1 MKYVIPVSSIVL
13 VVLLSAISTCAQKNP
28 PLADN
33 AALRY
38 WSAFSMVQ
46 DAAITDQAA
55 KELNSVL
62 ESMGPYDDSKYKE
75 LLQKNTLALEV
86 MARGT
91 LLSNCDWGLD
101 YGLGEDVPVDYAR
114 KALVL
119 GRLNVLYTIHLYHTG
134 DKGGAVRALAAGLR
148 FSHDVGR
155 GGSLFTTLIAKDLL
169 VTHLMAVNA
178 ALRTE
183 QLSAPQRSRLGDA
196 VAELGDGLDWSAAA
210 KRDLESLREHHA
222 TDAASAGALARII
235 SSYVAA
241 LDDPSQMSVLTGAIR
256 SAPRELADLIP
267 NATRVLEQ
275 KRDLSNRLSQ
285 TRSLLK

>member
-1 MKYVIPVSSIVL
+1 MKYMISVSSTVL
-13 VVLLSAISTCAQKNP
+13 VVLLSAIPTCAQKNP
-28 PLADN
+28 SLADN

-38 WSAFSMVQ
+38 WSAFSAIQ
-46 DAAITDQAA
+46 DAAITDQEA

-62 ESMGPYDDSKYKE
+62 ESMGPYDDSKYKD

-119 GRLNVLYTIHLYHTG
+119 GRLNVLYAIHLYHTG
-134 DKGGAVRALAAGLR
+134 NKDGAVRALAAGLR

-155 GGSLFTTLIAKDLL
+155 GGSLFATLIAKDLL

-178 ALRTE
+178 ALRME
-183 QLSAPQRSRLGDA
+183 QLSAQQRSRLQNA
-196 VAELGDGLDWSAAA
+196 VAELGDELDWSAAA
-210 KRDLESLREHHA
+210 KRDMEGLRGHYA
-222 TDAASAGALARII
+222 TDAVSSAVLTRII

-241 LDDPSQMSVLTGAIR
+241 LDEPSRMSMLNEAIR
-256 SAPRELADLIP
+256 NAPQQLADLIP

-275 KRDLSNRLSQ
+275 KRDLSNRLHQ

>member
-1 MKYVIPVSSIVL
+1 MKYIVSVSSAVL

-28 PLADN
+28 SRADN

-38 WSAFSMVQ
+38 WSAFSAVQ
-46 DAAITDQAA
+46 DAAITDQEA

-62 ESMGPYDDSKYKE
+62 ESMGPYDDSKYKD

-119 GRLNVLYTIHLYHTG
+119 GRLNVLYAIHLYHMG
-134 DKGGAVRALAAGLR
+134 NKDGAVRALAAGLR
-148 FSHDVGR
+148 FSHDVGS
-155 GGSLFTTLIAKDLL
+155 GGSLFATLIAKDLL
-169 VTHLMAVNA
+169 VTHLTAVNA

-183 QLSAPQRSRLGDA
+183 QLSAQQRSRIQNA

-210 KRDLESLREHHA
+210 KRDLEGLRGRYA
-222 TDAASAGALARII
+222 TDAVSSAVLTRTI
-235 SSYVAA
+235 SYYVAA
-241 LDDPSQMSVLTGAIR
+241 LDDPSKMSTLNEAIR
-256 SAPRELADLIP
+256 NAPQQLAGLIP

-275 KRDLSNRLSQ
+275 KRDLSNRLLQ